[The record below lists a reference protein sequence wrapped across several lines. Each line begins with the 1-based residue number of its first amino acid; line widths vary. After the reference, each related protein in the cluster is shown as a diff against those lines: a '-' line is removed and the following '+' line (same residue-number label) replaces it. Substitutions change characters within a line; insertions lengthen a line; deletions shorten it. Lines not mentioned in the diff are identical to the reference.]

1 MYYNRDVFTKRY
13 IKEYSLIVTTVYTMY
28 EFYLD
33 YVAHLGI
40 TSAVIRDGLRK
51 SPVSHILYRSISN
64 HILVDS
70 SNH

>member
-1 MYYNRDVFTKRY
+1 MCLQKDTLRN
-13 IKEYSLIVTTVYTMY
+13 ILLIVTAIYTMY
-28 EFYLD
+28 EFYLV
-33 YVAHLGI
+33 YVTHLGI